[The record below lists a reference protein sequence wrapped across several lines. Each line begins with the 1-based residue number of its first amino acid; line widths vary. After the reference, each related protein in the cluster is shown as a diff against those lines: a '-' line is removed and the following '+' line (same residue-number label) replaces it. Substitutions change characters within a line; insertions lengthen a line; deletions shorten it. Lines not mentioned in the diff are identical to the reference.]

1 MLPIEPMLA
10 KLTPAIPEG
19 PGWLFE
25 PKWDGFRTILAFD
38 GDAVT
43 LQSRDLKPL
52 GRYFPE
58 VVEGVARVLPGPVV
72 LDGET
77 VIMGPRGIDFEALQL
92 RLHPAE
98 SRVRK
103 LAGETP
109 AAFVAFDMLSEG
121 GEDLRARPL
130 AERRARLE
138 AYLAAVPPPVYLTP
152 ATGDRAVAQDWFDR
166 FEGAGFDGV
175 IAKPLSQ
182 PYQPGARAMAKIK
195 HLRTADC
202 VVGGFRWLKGEEG
215 RAVGSLLLGLYD
227 EAGTLHLVGHTSSFK
242 ADEKRALVELLAP
255 YRDASEEDGFGQGR
269 SPGAPSRW
277 STGKDLSWERLR
289 PELVCEV
296 TFDYLQGVRFRHA
309 ATFKRWRTDRDP
321 RSCGF
326 DQFEAVVPAELR
338 AVFEAA
344 RD

>member
-38 GDAVT
+38 GATVT

-121 GEDLRARPL
+121 GEDLRARPF

-152 ATGDRAVAQDWFDR
+152 ATGDRAVAQDQLTAPQHRVRGVDGEAHQPLAR
-166 FEGAGFDGV
+166 PVGAGSLNRRAAEEVDVGLQLAGEQQTGLDGVLTGCQLTAEGAVALLQPHRLDGV
-175 IAKPLSQ
+175 VA
-182 PYQPGARAMAKIK
+182 AA
-195 HLRTADC
+195 AD
-202 VVGGFRWLKGEEG
+202 
-215 RAVGSLLLGLYD
+215 A
-227 EAGTLHLVGHTSSFK
+227 EAF
-242 ADEKRALVELLAP
+242 P
-255 YRDASEEDGFGQGR
+255 
-269 SPGAPSRW
+269 
-277 STGKDLSWERLR
+277 
-289 PELVCEV
+289 
-296 TFDYLQGVRFRHA
+296 
-309 ATFKRWRTDRDP
+309 DP
-321 RSCGF
+321 
-326 DQFEAVVPAELR
+326 Q
-338 AVFEAA
+338 
-344 RD
+344 